1 MHRARI
7 TAALAVMFLLVL
19 SACSGKT
26 GDDKGSASATTTQ
39 PGGKPTLTWTVDGIE
54 ANGTQPP
61 SDATMAAVKT
71 TLDEYLAVAVVGPL
85 HSGAAAG
92 DLTSVLAPAA
102 VERVAADPAA
112 RATLVDEGMPAAT
125 KSIAAEAATA
135 TLSSVAGP
143 DGVTALVA
151 ARLDLRLRAIGPL
164 VDVKIA
170 RTGEVVLAPEGDKWM
185 IESFVL
191 RTQRDTTP

>member
-1 MHRARI
+1 MHRRRI
-7 TAALAVMFLLVL
+7 TAALAVVFLLVL
-19 SACSGKT
+19 PACTGKS
-26 GDDKGSASATTTQ
+26 GDDKGPASATTQ
-39 PGGKPTLTWTVDGIE
+39 PGGKPTLTWTVEGVE
-54 ANGTQPP
+54 ANGTQAP
-61 SDATMAAVKT
+61 SDATMTAVKT

-85 HSGAAAG
+85 HSGAPAG

-125 KSIAAEAATA
+125 ESIAAEVANATM
-135 TLSSVAGP
+135 SSVAGP

-151 ARLDLRLRAIGPL
+151 ARLDLRVRAIGPL
-164 VDVKIA
+164 IDVKIA

-185 IESFVL
+185 IESFAL